1 MSTSVAIATE
11 QTLPIQRV
19 VQTPAPRK
27 RSQALAI
34 AAIVV
39 AAFNARTAVTAV
51 GAALPEL
58 RAALGLG
65 TAAVSALTALPAL
78 CIAATTFLV
87 PLLRQ
92 RWGTLSS
99 VVLFLGVL
107 LAGQA
112 VRITHGQ
119 WSLLAGTVLACCAI
133 GGLQVLLPAVCQQLG
148 GSHAAAL
155 TTLSASVIG
164 AGAATATATTPWLTS
179 IGGWR
184 TGLGA
189 WILPVA
195 AALLLW
201 LPLSRATTTSAAAR
215 QLPLPRRGSL
225 LRSARAWYLTMFM
238 GLQSLQALSLL
249 SWQPVLLR
257 TTGVGP
263 VRAAALSAG
272 TLVVS
277 IVASAVI
284 TASCYRNAK
293 LIGTWMVLTTGSG
306 GIGLLGLLVAP
317 SAAPV
322 LWSGLLGVGM
332 AALAPAMAAIPAHT
346 TDSGETTRLSAM
358 AQGYGYL
365 LAALGPALIGALTD
379 ASATADWAL
388 AALLFFSLLQ
398 FLFAALAA
406 RPPHDLTADL
416 RWSANR

>member
-1 MSTSVAIATE
+1 MSTSVALATE
-11 QTLPIQRV
+11 QTLPIRRV
-19 VQTPAPRK
+19 AP
-27 RSQALAI
+27 QAPPLRWRILAI

-51 GAALPEL
+51 GAALPEI

-65 TAAVSALTALPAL
+65 TAAVSVLTALPAL

-92 RWGTLSS
+92 REGTLTS

-133 GGLQVLLPAVCQQLG
+133 GGLQVLLPAVCQQFG

-189 WILPVA
+189 WLLPVA
-195 AALLLW
+195 LALLLW
-201 LPLSRATTTSAAAR
+201 LPLSRTTTSIAAP
-215 QLPLPRRGSL
+215 QLALPRRGSL

-263 VRAAALSAG
+263 VHAAALSAG

-284 TASCYRNAK
+284 TASCYRNAA
-293 LIGTWMVLTTGSG
+293 LIGTWMVLTTSSG
-306 GIGLLGLLVAP
+306 GIGLFGLLIAP
-317 SAAPV
+317 STAPV
-322 LWSGLLGVGM
+322 VWAGLLGVGM
-332 AALAPAMAAIPAHT
+332 SALAPAMAAIPAHT

-358 AQGYGYL
+358 TQGYGYL

-388 AALLFFSLLQ
+388 TALLFFSLLQ
-398 FLFAALAA
+398 FLFATLAA
-406 RPPHDLTADL
+406 RPPHDLHT
-416 RWSANR
+416 